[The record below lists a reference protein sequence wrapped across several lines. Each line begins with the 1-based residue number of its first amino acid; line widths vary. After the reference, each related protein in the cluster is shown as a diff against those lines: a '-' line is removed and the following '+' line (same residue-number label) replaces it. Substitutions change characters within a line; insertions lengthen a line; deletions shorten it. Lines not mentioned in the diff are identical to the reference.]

1 MKIDVYSIVK
11 NKHTM
16 NKVFSLCAIGLI
28 IALST
33 NLSAQSQ
40 RLVLTEEFTQASCA
54 PCASQNPGFNA
65 LLQANEDK
73 IMSIKYQTSSPGVD
87 PMNADNPV
95 EVQNR
100 ANYYGVDGLM
110 ATLDG
115 TLIPNDCDYYEG
127 APACLDQDE
136 INAAYA
142 VPARFDI
149 LVAATLDYNI
159 LEVTTYLSCTQDVA
173 GNLKLMVVLIEKE
186 IDWGTAP
193 GTNGEVVFYNV
204 IKKFLPGENGIDLGM
219 THLGVARSRNCHFE
233 RLTKLRPSAFPV
245 DTY

>member
-1 MKIDVYSIVK
+1 MEIYVYSLVK
-11 NKHTM
+11 NKNTM
-16 NKVFSLCAIGLI
+16 KKVFTLFAIGLI

-73 IMSIKYQTSSPGVD
+73 IMSIKYHTSLPGID
-87 PMNADNPV
+87 PMNADNPG

-100 ANYYGVDGLM
+100 ANIYGVDGLM
-110 ATLDG
+110 ATVDG
-115 TLIPNDCDYYEG
+115 TFIANDCNYYEG
-127 APACLDQDE
+127 APACLDQDD
-136 INAAYA
+136 IDAAYA

-149 LVAATLDYNI
+149 LVAATLGNGI
-159 LEVTTYLSCTQDVA
+159 FEVTSYLSCTQDVA
-173 GNLKLMVVLIEKE
+173 GNLKLMVVLIEKV

-204 IKKFLPGENGIDLGM
+204 MKKFLPDENGIDLGNFWNN
-219 THLGVARSRNCHFE
+219 GDSE
-233 RLTKLRPSAFPV
+233 
-245 DTY
+245 TYI